1 MEDTTTN
8 DQDVNLAN
16 VNIDPKKDAAPADNV
31 NTPPSISMDVPFSP
45 FDHTTT
51 EAPAIESLSAFGYNP
66 VSPPKEDIGFME
78 GATANW
84 EDKNDTWKAAHGS
97 WDRAQDYIDTYKDAN
112 FNPLQ
117 FQDKFINVRK
127 EYLSYLMS
135 SENEKQMDFRLKRIY
150 HEQNIDDTV
159 KSSSGMQWLIG
170 GGAGLATDLIN
181 YIPFIG
187 EVKYASMGKTA
198 LRSLARSAPGAMA
211 YGVSAS
217 LGDNIDKINGNL
229 QDFLKDAVI
238 GSTFATALF
247 GLSPVASLAAD
258 KLQLWD
264 LRSYVGDAVRGIGY
278 KLKVGEKGEVQ
289 GLHAYDMTT
298 DGSLSADK
306 VKLAQ
311 EKADSAFHKNGFF
324 KVPYIGTAAEKLMSN
339 KFFGS
344 PTLSMLLSPYQTV
357 RSVIDL
363 AYDHGITTKGLAEGK
378 AKPITFFTQMQ
389 KTVAHIRQE
398 QNLFNALHME
408 RNGVKSDNYVAQSL
422 TKAGMYLKQKSLEKI
437 QSEIGDRP
445 YISQEQFS
453 DEVQHVM
460 YSGEPH
466 ENAAVNNAA
475 SMFKTSMDIYYK
487 DFRTAFNLPED
498 WLPPITAK
506 QYLMRVY
513 DTNFM
518 NNNQSLWTNVISNE
532 LRNQD
537 NKIIEYSQPIN
548 SLSKQIK
555 DFESA
560 HTDAVRE
567 LGASEE
573 LDESFNP
580 QATIPHLT
588 NDVGLGLKTYH
599 IPEQQRL
606 GSDQV
611 KVGVSIP
618 AMQLRSMKT
627 KLKAMKESLQNEI
640 RSNPDM
646 HLLADDWHALSADEA
661 NELKVLLKPINDLK
675 KSVSEQQELIAD
687 LKAQKNKQLATAK
700 NKSTVVKATPKAKE
714 FVASE
719 EQLVKEQKKLDELK
733 YKLSESQVNLDMRA
747 HKGEI
752 NQRLYKTNGTVI
764 NFKDPNDRL
773 KFRDTYHQQKGYT
786 VEEEEAHSLRE
797 EHATAYYHTIMNQ
810 TAEDT
815 INQIIGKYTGNN
827 MENHI
832 KARTL
837 MIPDEILY
845 KYNFMTKDLL
855 SKVANYKMW
864 LARRT
869 HLKNT
874 YKDVSIDGGF
884 EPLIQEMSDDFNA
897 KHKLL
902 NDDKAK
908 FEAKLKKENLSLDEK
923 KKAQK
928 GLDQA
933 EVKIKKN
940 RKDFNRGKGQVQF
953 VYEKLMGISK
963 LSANAR
969 AFVAGAKAFNVFANL
984 GFLPATM
991 ITDLSANGLKQGL
1004 IPFIQNGIYPTIQS
1018 LGGLLKTHDS
1028 ESLRNTAGALN
1039 LALHHI
1045 GNATSSRQLDLSTNP
1060 YLNLG
1065 KLPTFFDKTAHLA
1078 SNINLTTTIDNYLQ
1092 RVTSAVAQSNVIR
1105 HMVAFSEGKLTKGD
1119 RMWLNRYGLDPER
1132 DAEAILKA
1140 FKLDGGGTNK
1150 LGGYQSN
1157 FWHWQD
1163 LESANKV
1170 ADAVFRSTHD
1180 TIISA
1185 NSFDSPIWLDEN
1197 SVLNIMAPIIRGF
1210 KGWAFASLN
1219 RYLIPALQQPDAHT
1233 LMGFALMSAS
1243 AALVSPSRR
1252 MARGESPYRADQTP
1266 AQIAAEILLDSPEF
1280 AWVSESLQDANLL
1293 THGTL
1298 LGSLK
1303 NDKYYDRTLMGILG
1317 PTGSN
1322 ANKLTN
1328 FVTAMATGNMNQQD
1342 VQGMASMIPI
1352 LNSLYGYQA
1361 SKDVID
1367 HFVTQQ
1373 RR

>member
-1 MEDTTTN
+1 MDETTN
-8 DQDVNLAN
+8 NDQGVNLTDIN
-16 VNIDPKKDAAPADNV
+16 TNPQKDADTSLPKS
-31 NTPPSISMDVPFSP
+31 SIEMDVPFSP

-51 EAPAIESLSAFGYNP
+51 QVPSDNSLSAFGYNP
-66 VSPPKEDIGFME
+66 AEPPKESIGFEE
-78 GATANW
+78 GAVANW
-84 EDKNDTWKAAHGS
+84 EDKNDTWKLAHGG
-97 WDRAQDYIDTYKDAN
+97 WDRSEDYIDAYKDPN

-117 FQDKFINVRK
+117 FQDKFINIAPQ
-127 EYLSYLMS
+127 YQSYLLA

-150 HEQNIDDTV
+150 HEQSIDNSV
-159 KSSSGMQWLIG
+159 KNSSWMQWLTG

-181 YIPFIG
+181 YIPVIG
-187 EVKYASMGKTA
+187 QVKYAKWGKTA
-198 LRSLARSAPGAMA
+198 VSSFARSMPGGAA
-211 YGVSAS
+211 YGFGSS
-217 LGDNIDKINGNL
+217 LGDQVDKINGNMH
-229 QDFLKDAVI
+229 DFLTDGLIRSV
-238 GSTFATALF
+238 FATTLF
-247 GLSPVASLAAD
+247 GANPLLGLAAD
-258 KLQLWD
+258 TLQLWN
-264 LRSYVGDAVRGIGY
+264 LQSYVGDAVRGIGY

-311 EKADSAFHKNGFF
+311 DKADSAFYKNGLF

-339 KFFGS
+339 SFFGS
-344 PTLSMLLSPYQTV
+344 AALSMILSPYQTV

-389 KTVAHIRQE
+389 KTIAHIRQE
-398 QNLFNALHME
+398 QNIFNALHME
-408 RNGVKSDNYVAQSL
+408 RNGVKSDNYIAQSAI
-422 TKAGMYLKQKSLEKI
+422 KAGMYTKQKTLEKI
-437 QSEIGDRP
+437 SSEIGDRP
-445 YISQEQFS
+445 YISQEKFS
-453 DEVQHVM
+453 DEVQQVM
-460 YSGEPH
+460 YSGNPH
-466 ENAAVNNAA
+466 ENAAVNDAA
-475 SMFKTSMDIYYK
+475 AMFKKSMDSYYK
-487 DFRTAFNLPED
+487 NFRTAFNLPED

-518 NNNQSLWTNVISNE
+518 NNNQGLWTDVISSE

-548 SLSKQIK
+548 TLSKQIK

-560 HTDAVRE
+560 HTEAVRE
-567 LGASEE
+567 LGKSEE
-573 LDESFNP
+573 LEQEFNP
-580 QATIPHLT
+580 QVTIPHIT
-588 NDVGLGLKTYH
+588 NEVGPGIKTYH
-599 IPEQQRL
+599 IPEQTRI
-606 GSDQV
+606 GTDQT
-611 KVGVSIP
+611 KVALSQP
-618 AMQLRSMKT
+618 AMQLREMKA
-627 KLKAMKESLQNEI
+627 KLKALKESLQNEI
-640 RSNPDM
+640 RSNPKM
-646 HLLADDWHALSADEA
+646 HLLADDWHALSANEA

-675 KSVSEQQELIAD
+675 KSVEDQRTIISD
-687 LKAQKNKQLATAK
+687 LKEQKSRQLASAK
-700 NKSTVVKATPKAKE
+700 NKKTAEKATPKAKE
-714 FVASE
+714 FVVSE
-719 EQLVKEQKKLDELK
+719 EQLIKEQKKLDDLQ
-733 YKLSESQVNLDMRA
+733 YDLSEAEINLNMRA

-752 NQRLYKTNGTVI
+752 NQRFYKTNGTVI
-764 NFKDPNDRL
+764 NFKNPNDRL
-773 KFRDTYHQQKGYT
+773 KFRKTYHEQKGFT
-786 VEEEEAHSLRE
+786 VEEVEAHDLRR

-815 INQIIGKYTGNN
+815 INQIMGKYTGNGF
-827 MENHI
+827 ENHI

-837 MIPDEILY
+837 MIPDDILY

-874 YKDVSIDGGF
+874 YKNISIDGGF
-884 EPLIQEMSDDFNA
+884 EPLIKEMSDDFNA
-897 KHKLL
+897 RHESL
-902 NDDKAK
+902 NNDKAK
-908 FEAKLKKENLSLDEK
+908 FEAKLKEENLSDDK
-923 KKAQK
+923 RKQAQK
-928 GLDQA
+928 GLNQTEKA
-933 EVKIKKN
+933 IKKN
-940 RKDFNRGKGQVQF
+940 SKDFNRGKMQVQF
-953 VYEKLMGISK
+953 AYEKMAGISK
-963 LSANAR
+963 LDAR
-969 AFVAGAKAFNVFANL
+969 AKSIVSGIKSFNVFANL

-1004 IPFIQNGIYPTIQS
+1004 IPFIQNGLYPTIQS

-1028 ESLRNTAGALN
+1028 QSLRDTAGALN
-1039 LALHHI
+1039 LGLHHV
-1045 GNATSSRQLDLSTNP
+1045 GNTTASRQIDLSTNP
-1060 YLNLG
+1060 YINAG
-1065 KLPTFFDKTAHLA
+1065 KIPAALDKIAHFT

-1105 HMVAFSEGKLTKGD
+1105 HMIAFSEGKLSKAD
-1119 RMWLNRYGLDPER
+1119 RMWLNRYGLNPEK
-1132 DAEAILKA
+1132 DSEAIIKA
-1140 FKLDGGGTNK
+1140 FKQDGGGTNK

-1185 NSFDSPIWLDEN
+1185 NAFDSPIWLDEN
-1197 SVLNIMAPIIRGF
+1197 SMLGMMAPIIRGF

-1219 RYLIPALQQPDAHT
+1219 RYLIPSLQQPDAQK

-1252 MARGESPYRADQTP
+1252 MARGESPYREGQTP
-1266 AQIAAEILLDSPEF
+1266 AQIVAEILLDSPQL
-1280 AWVSESLQDANLL
+1280 AWISEALQDANLL

-1298 LGSLK
+1298 LSDLK

-1342 VQGMASMIPI
+1342 VMGMASMIPVA
-1352 LNSLYGYQA
+1352 NSLYGYQA
-1361 SKDVID
+1361 TKNLTDAFGLPK
-1367 HFVTQQ
+1367 H
-1373 RR
+1373 R